1 MPEFFIGEPL
11 VPVASTFDP
20 DRMAR
25 GAPGLPG
32 VFTWRGQ
39 TIRVA
44 AVRREWRET
53 GPCRHGSGEQYV
65 RKHWFEVTDDAGR
78 LLTIYFDRQARG
90 RRKMERWHLFSL
102 AYAGVAAAENETP
115 ESSRAGHR

>member
-65 RKHWFEVTDDAGR
+65 RKHWFEVTTDIR
-78 LLTIYFDRQARG
+78 ETMKIYFERHDRGG
-90 RRKMERWHLFSL
+90 RKGQRWWLFSI
-102 AYAGVAAAENETP
+102 ADADEN
-115 ESSRAGHR
+115 R